1 MSQIGWVNFG
11 RQEAE
16 AVQALIGALTDS
28 NARDELG
35 LGTIRD
41 GFSDLLFPGT
51 STVQTRLRYFVLL
64 PGLFQKVVAKGGD
77 AATALREVETQLI
90 EDFLAKP
97 DLDLK
102 GLIGSEAKGALKR
115 MPSAVYWSGLGA
127 WQIRLPEWRRATP
140 VEVIEAMRQGRTCWA
155 EFSGKAGDGF
165 ALSPDE
171 RDWVIEK
178 IAALASV
185 QGGTL
190 LGHLV
195 QRGKNNEHTAPDLR
209 ALPGSIDPGPR
220 IAEQLSQALDFSQ
233 LKVPGMGKPYFHAHF
248 PKQSKDQ
255 LWRPG
260 PYVRLAVI
268 SPFCDAAGL
277 KRLGSKGPERLVAC
291 DDWLAKLGDQR
302 PKLCQVLNSNLL
314 PEADDENIPDPE
326 ARSGLHAKLFIRESG
341 DRTYVTL
348 GSGNATG
355 AGLNGTNVE
364 VFVTL
369 SGKSGS
375 VVLVPRS
382 DELENRQVRRQRSRA
397 GCGDRALPR
406 SPYVDLSEPLGQQYD
421 TAAHRPDGALPRAL

>member
-28 NARDELG
+28 DARDELG

-77 AATALREVETQLI
+77 AATALREVEAQLI

-171 RDWVIEK
+171 HDWVIEK
-178 IAALASV
+178 IAALASE

-195 QRGKNNEHTAPDLR
+195 QREKNNEHPAPDLR
-209 ALPGSIDPGPR
+209 ALPGAIDPGPR

-233 LKVPGMGKPYFHAHF
+233 LTYGARTLYNLMLAEHF
-248 PKQSKDQ
+248 EH
-255 LWRPG
+255 
-260 PYVRLAVI
+260 
-268 SPFCDAAGL
+268 
-277 KRLGSKGPERLVAC
+277 ERL
-291 DDWLAKLGDQR
+291 DDYKEAFRKWCREQITGPADIQERIAVLIERGPSIGFRFNPVTRVFLAEWLEFALGPKGGDEIERARALIKQR
-302 PKLCQVLNSNLL
+302 EKSVKTEKRARLFM
-314 PEADDENIPDPE
+314 DPR
-326 ARSGLHAKLFIRESG
+326 AYKWSGS
-341 DRTYVTL
+341 
-348 GSGNATG
+348 SG
-355 AGLNGTNVE
+355 AGRFDYRWGRV
-364 VFVTL
+364 
-369 SGKSGS
+369 
-375 VVLVPRS
+375 
-382 DELENRQVRRQRSRA
+382 RQYLQ
-397 GCGDRALPR
+397 D
-406 SPYVDLSEPLGQQYD
+406 LGQE
-421 TAAHRPDGALPRAL
+421 A

>member
-28 NARDELG
+28 DARDELG

-77 AATALREVETQLI
+77 AATTLREVETQLI

-155 EFSGKAGDGF
+155 EFSGEAGDVF
-165 ALSPDE
+165 TLSPDE

-178 IAALASV
+178 IAALASE

-195 QRGKNNEHTAPDLR
+195 QRGKNNEHPDPDLR
-209 ALPGSIDPGPR
+209 ALPGAIDPDPR

-233 LKVPGMGKPYFHAHF
+233 LTYGARTLYNLMLAEHF
-248 PKQSKDQ
+248 EH
-255 LWRPG
+255 
-260 PYVRLAVI
+260 
-268 SPFCDAAGL
+268 
-277 KRLGSKGPERLVAC
+277 ERL
-291 DDWLAKLGDQR
+291 DDYKEAFSDWCGEQITGPADIQERIAVLIERGPSIGFRLNPVTRVFLAEWLEFALGPKGGDEIERARALIKQR
-302 PKLCQVLNSNLL
+302 EKSVKT
-314 PEADDENIPDPE
+314 EKR
-326 ARSGLHAKLFIRESG
+326 ARLFIDPRGYKWSG
-341 DRTYVTL
+341 
-348 GSGNATG
+348 SSG
-355 AGLNGTNVE
+355 AGRFDYRWGRV
-364 VFVTL
+364 
-369 SGKSGS
+369 
-375 VVLVPRS
+375 
-382 DELENRQVRRQRSRA
+382 RQYLQ
-397 GCGDRALPR
+397 D
-406 SPYVDLSEPLGQQYD
+406 LGQ
-421 TAAHRPDGALPRAL
+421 AA